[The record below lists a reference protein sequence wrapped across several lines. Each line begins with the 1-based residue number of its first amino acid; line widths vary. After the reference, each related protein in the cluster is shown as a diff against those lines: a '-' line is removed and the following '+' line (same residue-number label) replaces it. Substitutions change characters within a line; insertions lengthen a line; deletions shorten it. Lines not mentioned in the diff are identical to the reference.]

1 MEDMSLIYLPS
12 SFSIDQAIE
21 SIMTDKDLQNVGL
34 TPDKVKE
41 TIYSF
46 EGNLLAATVFLKKY
60 PLRDKDNKILEFT
73 FSEAKDRWALAISS
87 ADTKPP
93 EYYRSLYDYFLPGGR
108 QMLMLGNPL
117 IKGTA
122 SNCFTHQIREDSLE
136 GIFEAGFTLAKTFSY
151 GGGQGIDIGVLRPKG
166 AEVSNTAKY
175 STGAV
180 SFMELFSTITRIIG
194 QKGRRGALMISIPV
208 NHPDIEDFIEIKHTT
223 NKVEEAN
230 ISIKITDEFMEA
242 VEKDQLFT
250 LSFRTKHEEVS
261 RQVNAR
267 NLFRRICQAARDKGD
282 PGLLFWDTAKEY
294 SPSELYKPLQIAGV
308 NPCQPSIAP
317 VLTPSGI
324 RPLGE
329 VGIGDIV
336 WSGKKWTTIIQ
347 KKSSGWQNVYLYHT
361 RTGSFLGT
369 KEHKI
374 VSSGKKIQVQH
385 ANTITQNT
393 GPFLVENRHE
403 KPLPQDVMDG
413 LVFGDGSVHKASG
426 NLVYLIIGK
435 NDQDYFSSEI
445 SNLIV
450 KHRPGLKPGSYE
462 IKTTILASELP
473 YTYQREVP
481 SRFLYGNS
489 LKVRG
494 FLRGLYSANGSIVD
508 KRVTLKTSSF
518 LAVQMVQQML
528 SSIGIGSYYTINP
541 KHTVK
546 FSNGEYVCK
555 KSYDLNISTDRRKF
569 QSLVGFIQKYKNIKL
584 DTVCKIPTKKIK
596 EEYDIHKNET
606 VSLGEMEV
614 FDITVAAEEH
624 TYWTGG
630 LLVSNCAEILLDSE
644 GACCLGSLLLHKF
657 VLNPFTP
664 QATFD
669 YILMANTIHRAV
681 RHLDTVITLSK
692 GKYPLQAQEDKA
704 FLGRRIGL
712 GFTGLADTLAALGI
726 RYDALEANETIDKIT
741 GIKAYSEYQASI
753 ELAKEKGMFPLCKP
767 EEHYEQPFTSMLPEH
782 VKEEGRKYGQRNVSI
797 STVAPSG
804 SISLLAHCSSG
815 IEPHY
820 DLQYK
825 RAVLLG
831 KERMEYDVKEYGVV
845 RYLQVHPE
853 GNPEELFIPAHKIDW
868 KKRIELQSVI
878 QLHTDS
884 AISST
889 INLPKETTTDLVQE
903 IYMKAWNRG
912 LKGITVYVDG
922 SKKGILSSGTDI
934 DGDSLCYRFRAEGG
948 DKFYVNISY
957 RNKQKDKPYQI
968 FITNYKA
975 TEYDRFVKIT
985 NELKKLLLDKG
996 ISSLKEGE
1004 TVEHKLEQQTGRS
1017 KNTLEKMT
1025 RFMSLAF
1032 KSGYLDETIEILS
1045 KHSFVGTLAARL
1057 KEILSYKEVAH
1068 TCPKCG
1074 EKLTA
1079 KQGCFSC
1086 LSCGYE
1092 KCEG

>member
-1 MEDMSLIYLPS
+1 MKALPLIYLPS
-12 SFSIDQAIE
+12 SITLQQAIE
-21 SIMTDKDLQNVGL
+21 SVLADKDLQDVGL
-34 TPDKVKE
+34 TPEKIE
-41 TIYSF
+41 ATIRSF
-46 EGNLLAATVFLKKY
+46 EGDLLASTVFLKKY
-60 PLRDKDNKILEFT
+60 VLRDKDNQVLEFT
-73 FSEAKDRWALAISS
+73 FEEAKDRWAEAISS

-93 EYYRSLYDYFLPGGR
+93 GYYRGLYDYFLPGGR

-117 IKGTA
+117 VKGTS

-180 SFMELFSTITRIIG
+180 SFMELFSTVTRIIG
-194 QKGRRGALMISIPV
+194 QYGRRGALMITIPI

-230 ISIKITDEFMEA
+230 ISIKITDEFMAA
-242 VEKDQLFT
+242 VEKDLPFT
-250 LSFRTKHEEVS
+250 LSFRTKHEEIT

-267 NLFRRICQAARDKGD
+267 NLFGKICQSARDKGD
-282 PGLLFWDTAKEY
+282 PGLLFWDRVKEF
-294 SPSELYKPLQIAGV
+294 SPSEIYKDLQVCGC

-329 VGIGDIV
+329 VEIGDTI
-336 WSGKKWTTIIQ
+336 WSGEEWTTITQ

-374 VSSGKKIQVQH
+374 VSSGKKIQVQY

-393 GPFLVENRHE
+393 GPFSIEDKHE
-403 KPLPQDVMDG
+403 KLLPQDIMDG

-445 SNLIV
+445 SNLIT

-462 IKTTILASELP
+462 ITTTISANELP

-481 SRFLYGNS
+481 SRFEYGNS

-508 KRVTLKTSSF
+508 KRVTLKASSF
-518 LAVQMVQQML
+518 LVVQIVQQML

-546 FSNGEYVCK
+546 FSNGEYICK

-584 DTVCKIPTKKIK
+584 DTICKTQTKKIK

-614 FDITVAAEEH
+614 FNITVAAEEH

-630 LLVSNCAEILLDSE
+630 LLVSNCGEVALSGEE
-644 GACCLGSLLLHKF
+644 ACCLGSLLLHKF
-657 VLNPFTP
+657 VINPYTP

-669 YILMANTIHRAV
+669 YLLMANVVHRAV
-681 RHLDTVITLSK
+681 RHLDTVITLSQ

-704 FLGRRIGL
+704 LLSRRIGL

-726 RYDALEANETIDKIT
+726 RYDALEADEVIERIT
-741 GIKAYSEYQASI
+741 GIKASEEYQASI
-753 ELAKEKGMFPLCKP
+753 NLAKEKGMFPACRP
-767 EEHYEQPFTSMLPEH
+767 AEHYEQPFTSLLPEH
-782 VKEEGRKYGQRNVSI
+782 VKAEGRKYGQRNVSI

-804 SISLLAHCSSG
+804 SLSLLSHCSGG
-815 IEPHY
+815 IEPNF

-831 KERMEYDVKEYGVV
+831 KNRVEYDVKEYGVV
-845 RYLQVHPE
+845 RYLQVNPE
-853 GNPEELFIPAHKIDW
+853 GNPEDLFVPAHKIDW
-868 KKRIELQSVI
+868 KRRIAIQSIV
-878 QLHTDS
+878 QSHTDS

-889 INLPKETTTDLVQE
+889 INLPRGTTTELIQD
-903 IYMKAWNRG
+903 IYLEAWNKQ

-922 SKKGILSSGTDI
+922 SKKGILSSGSEV
-934 DGDSLCYRFRAEGG
+934 DGNSVCYRFQAEGG

-957 RNKQKDKPYQI
+957 QNKQKNKPYQI

-975 TEYDRFVKIT
+975 TEKDKFIKLT
-985 NELKKLLLDKG
+985 NEVKKLLIDKG
-996 ISSLKEGE
+996 ITCLKDGE
-1004 TVEHKLEQQTGRS
+1004 TVEQKLEQQTDRS
-1017 KNTLEKMT
+1017 KNTLDKLT
-1025 RFMSLAF
+1025 RFLSLAF
-1032 KSGYLDETIEILS
+1032 KSGYLDEVIEILD
-1045 KHSFVGTLAARL
+1045 KHAFVGTLAARL
-1057 KEILSYKEVAH
+1057 KEILSYREVETA
-1068 TCPKCG
+1068 CPKCG
-1074 EKLTA
+1074 EKLVA
-1079 KQGCFSC
+1079 KQGCFNC
-1086 LSCGYE
+1086 LSCGFS